1 MTRCVS
7 YPRAVRAHPLT
18 PLLVLVIVASGL
30 VLLGL
35 TVFAEALVVAAMR
48 GVSSNAALAIVTH
61 DPGFLAMAQI
71 IGLGSPVL
79 LAAFLA
85 EGGPGAFFARAL
97 APCPWDRVLAA
108 FVAGLAL
115 QLVMVELGHT
125 ITDTFPALRHTP
137 EEEAALRE
145 TLRIHDLYSAIT
157 VPLAL
162 VIAAPVTEELLFRGF
177 AQHELGRLVR
187 REGASHRF
195 VLVFVALLFAA
206 FHMDPG
212 SALPILVAGLALG
225 VIADRW
231 QSVRISIALHAGVN
245 LVPIAIT
252 EDALPIRGFNDTDP
266 SAHVAPLVLVTSLGV
281 SVIAFALAW
290 HGPAPAQR
298 TR

>member
-61 DPGFLAMAQI
+61 DPGFLAMAQV
-71 IGLGSPVL
+71 IGLGTPVL

-85 EGGPGAFFARAL
+85 EGGPGAFFARTL

-125 ITDTFPALRHTP
+125 ITDVFPALRHTP

-145 TLRIHDLYSAIT
+145 TLRVHDLYSAIT

-187 REGASHRF
+187 RDGAAHRF
-195 VLVFVALLFAA
+195 VLVFVAVLFAA

-231 QSVRISIALHAGVN
+231 RSVRISIALHAGVN

-252 EDALPIRGFNDTDP
+252 EDVLPIRGFNDTDP
-266 SAHVAPLVLVTSLGV
+266 SAHVAPLVLVTSLTV
-281 SVIAFALAW
+281 SVIAFALAMQ
-290 HGPAPAQR
+290 GPAPAER
-298 TR
+298 AP

>member
-1 MTRCVS
+1 
-7 YPRAVRAHPLT
+7 VRARPLT
-18 PLLVLVIVASGL
+18 PIVVLVVLASGL

-35 TVFAEALVVAAMR
+35 TVVAEALVVAAIRGMR
-48 GVSSNAALAIVTH
+48 SDDAFAIVTH
-61 DPGFLAMAQI
+61 DPGFLAIAQI
-71 IGLGSPVL
+71 VGLGTPVV
-79 LAAFLA
+79 LASFLV
-85 EGGPGAFFARAL
+85 EGGPRAFFVRAF
-97 APCPWDRVLAA
+97 APCPRDRVLAA
-108 FVAGLAL
+108 FVAGVAL

-125 ITDTFPALRHTP
+125 ITDLVPSFRHSP

-145 TLRIHDLYSAIT
+145 TLRIHDAYSAIT

-162 VIAAPVTEELLFRGF
+162 VIAAPVTEELLFRAF
-177 AQHELGRLVR
+177 AQRELTQLVR
-187 REGASHRF
+187 RDGSAHRL

-245 LVPIAIT
+245 LVPIAVT
-252 EDALPIRGFNDTDP
+252 EDVLPIRGFNDTDP
-266 SAHVAPLVLVTSLGV
+266 SSHVAPLVLVTSLAV

-290 HGPAPAQR
+290 QGPVPRRDAR
-298 TR
+298 